1 MTKKFEYS
9 TVLIL
14 GSQKGVFIE
23 FPFDCFA
30 LFHTRKSIRVK
41 LTIEGKTYD
50 RSLLPRGDNT
60 HWIQLRKDI
69 CMEIGKWEGD
79 TVFVSVEKDDSPRT
93 IGIPD
98 YLQWLL
104 DDEPEMDAAFR
115 KLSFF
120 YKKYWITGIEETNN
134 EETKV
139 ERINKL
145 FDFLRSGGV
154 TGL

>member
-1 MTKKFEYS
+1 MAKKFEYK
-9 TVLIL
+9 TVLVKNPQNFI
-14 GSQKGVFIE
+14 FIE
-23 FPFDCFA
+23 FPFDCFTE
-30 LFHTRKSIRVK
+30 FNSRKSIRIK

-50 RSLLPRGDNT
+50 RSLLPRGNNT

-69 CMEIGKWEGD
+69 CKEIGKWDGD
-79 TVFVSVEKDDSPRT
+79 TVFVSVEKDDST
-93 IGIPD
+93 WAVGIPD

-104 DDEPEMDAAFR
+104 DDEPEMDSAFR
-115 KLSFF
+115 KLSYF
-120 YKKYWITGIEETNN
+120 YKKFWISGIEETKN